1 MKSKKILIITII
13 IILVLAVAGTVFGY
27 LYMATDTFKS
37 DKELFSKYISQNIE
51 TFQKIEDSQITQMYK
66 NMKNEEKYDISTNLK
81 MKYSEGGEVSNP
93 INNLSAQLNFQ
104 RDDAEQ
110 YYYANG
116 QILFN
121 NQKYL
126 QTEIIK
132 DQGLYGIRLP
142 EVKQFL
148 SIKDDDNLEKVAS
161 EIGVESTTIKEI
173 MDVIDGKTEITEEI
187 MTEDDV
193 KQLKEKYLKI
203 ITDTI
208 ANGTFGSN
216 KKAIITYNNNK
227 IETKAYTVSLTSQ
240 QVEELIKQ
248 ILNELKTEDIIM
260 ENDKIKPYKEQISN
274 AIDGVLQKISDETEV
289 PEIKITVYENKENV
303 IRTVLEIGLNKI
315 VIENV
320 ETNEE
325 LTSKIQV
332 SQIVSE
338 KTNEYDIE
346 LTKKTT
352 DNQEDLNLV
361 VNITIDENVYTIS
374 LVNEMNSE
382 EDSIKLNTSINYKKD
397 ILTVEGIIENEI
409 NLKNDFEKKQTL
421 ENSNITL
428 NDLKEDRRIN
438 IINTIKE
445 SMPAIIKNEIES
457 LKNNLGLNKD
467 ETEEPKQNEEMTQT
481 EINQFNSK
489 FEFYTGDEV
498 SSENVKK
505 LLDVVGNNMNA
516 YSIKTLEDQENNEL
530 VRPEDI
536 RYNIK
541 VQIEKDKVNKEG
553 LDKILEKI
561 YDTKKYKV
569 SIIYK
574 GENKLIDY
582 IEIEGVK

>member
-569 SIIYK
+569 SITYK

>member
-66 NMKNEEKYDISTNLK
+66 NIKNEEKYDISTNLK

>member
-66 NMKNEEKYDISTNLK
+66 NIKNEEKYDISTNLK

-104 RDDAEQ
+104 RDDAKQ
-110 YYYANG
+110 YYYSNG

-126 QTEIIK
+126 QTEIVK
-132 DQGLYGIRLP
+132 DQELYGIRLP

-148 SIKDDDNLEKVAS
+148 SIKDDDNLEKIAS

-187 MTEDDV
+187 MTEDDA

-289 PEIKITVYENKENV
+289 PEMKITVYENKENV

-332 SQIVSE
+332 SQIVSD

-382 EDSIKLNTSINYKKD
+382 GDNIKLNTSINYKKD

-457 LKNNLGLNKD
+457 LKYNLGLNKD
-467 ETEEPKQNEEMTQT
+467 ETEEPKQNKEMTQT

-516 YSIKTLEDQENNEL
+516 YSITTIEDQENNEL

-569 SIIYK
+569 SITYK

>member
-361 VNITIDENVYTIS
+361 VNITIDENIYTIS

>member
-51 TFQKIEDSQITQMYK
+51 TFQKMKDSQITQMYK
-66 NMKNEEKYDISTNLK
+66 NIKNEEKYDISTNLK

-126 QTEIIK
+126 QTEIVK
-132 DQGLYGIRLP
+132 DQELYGIRLP

-187 MTEDDV
+187 MTEDDA

-203 ITDTI
+203 ITDAI

-216 KKAIITYNNNK
+216 KKAIITYNNEK
-227 IETKAYTVSLTSQ
+227 TETKAYTVSLTSQ

-260 ENDKIKPYKEQISN
+260 DNDKIKSYKEQISES
-274 AIDGVLQKISDETEV
+274 IDDLITEISDETEV
-289 PEIKITVYENKENV
+289 PEVKITVYEHKSRA

-325 LTSKIQV
+325 LTSKIQI
-332 SQIVSE
+332 SQIVSD

-346 LTKKTT
+346 LTKKTA

-361 VNITIDENVYTIS
+361 VNITIDEDLYTIS

-421 ENSNITL
+421 ENNNITL
-428 NDLKEDRRIN
+428 NDLKEDRIN
-438 IINTIKE
+438 KIINTIKE
-445 SMPAIIKNEIES
+445 NMPIIIEKEMET
-457 LKNNLGLNKD
+457 LKSNLGLNED
-467 ETEEPKQNEEMTQT
+467 DTEIPKTEDKMTQI

-498 SSENVKK
+498 SAETVKQ
-505 LLDVVGNNMNA
+505 LLEVVGNNMNG
-516 YSIKTLEDQENNEL
+516 YSITTLEDQESNEL
-530 VRPEDI
+530 VRPEDKK
-536 RYNIK
+536 YNIK

-561 YDTKKYKV
+561 YDTEKYKV
-569 SIIYK
+569 SITYK

>member
-66 NMKNEEKYDISTNLK
+66 NIKNEEKYDISTNLK

-104 RDDAEQ
+104 RDDAKQ
-110 YYYANG
+110 YYYSNG

-126 QTEIIK
+126 QTEIVK
-132 DQGLYGIRLP
+132 DQELYGIRLP

-148 SIKDDDNLEKVAS
+148 SIKDDDNLEKIAS

-187 MTEDDV
+187 MTEDDA

-289 PEIKITVYENKENV
+289 PEMKITVYENKENV

-332 SQIVSE
+332 SQIVSD

-382 EDSIKLNTSINYKKD
+382 EDNIKLNTSINYKKD

-457 LKNNLGLNKD
+457 LKYNLGLNKD
-467 ETEEPKQNEEMTQT
+467 ETEEPKQNKEMTQT
-481 EINQFNSK
+481 EIKQFNSK

-516 YSIKTLEDQENNEL
+516 YSITTIEDQENNEL

-569 SIIYK
+569 SITYK

>member
-421 ENSNITL
+421 ENSNIIL

-457 LKNNLGLNKD
+457 LKYNLGLNKD
-467 ETEEPKQNEEMTQT
+467 ETEEPKQNKEMTQT

-516 YSIKTLEDQENNEL
+516 YSITTIEDQENNEL

-569 SIIYK
+569 SITYK

>member
-187 MTEDDV
+187 MTEDDA

-289 PEIKITVYENKENV
+289 PEMKITVYENKENV

-332 SQIVSE
+332 SQIVSD

-382 EDSIKLNTSINYKKD
+382 EDNIKLNTSINYKKD

-457 LKNNLGLNKD
+457 LKYNLGLNKD
-467 ETEEPKQNEEMTQT
+467 ETEEPKQNKEMTQT

-516 YSIKTLEDQENNEL
+516 YSITTIEDQENNEL

-569 SIIYK
+569 SITYK

>member
-66 NMKNEEKYDISTNLK
+66 NIKNEEKYDISTNLK

-457 LKNNLGLNKD
+457 LKYNLGLNKD
-467 ETEEPKQNEEMTQT
+467 ETEEPKQNKEMTQT

-516 YSIKTLEDQENNEL
+516 YSITTIEDQENNEL

-569 SIIYK
+569 SITYK